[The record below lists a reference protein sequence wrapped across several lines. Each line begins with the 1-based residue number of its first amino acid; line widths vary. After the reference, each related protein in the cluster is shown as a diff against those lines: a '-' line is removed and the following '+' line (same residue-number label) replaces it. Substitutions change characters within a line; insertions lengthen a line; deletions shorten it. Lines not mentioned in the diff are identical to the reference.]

1 MQQTIEPQ
9 AQTTKLV
16 DRSEFATYQ
25 VIFGRVVVNTP
36 TVETVSPEHDEV
48 S

>member
-9 AQTTKLV
+9 AQTTRLV

-36 TVETVSPEHDEV
+36 TVETVETSHDQV